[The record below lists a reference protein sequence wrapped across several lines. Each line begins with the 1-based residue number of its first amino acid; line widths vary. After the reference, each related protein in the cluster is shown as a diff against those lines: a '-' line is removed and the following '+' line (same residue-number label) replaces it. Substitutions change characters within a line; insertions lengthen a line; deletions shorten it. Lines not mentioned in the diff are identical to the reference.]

1 MNQKITIDYR
11 SRFIEFYFN
20 ELQTHPIFQEMNS
33 LAEESPWHRE
43 GSIGIHTN
51 MVVSE
56 FISRSPNKWEQVDV
70 VGAMAPHELVAADAM
85 EHGMHDGPVARGGIP
100 APLGLLFW

>member
-1 MNQKITIDYR
+1 MNQEITIDYR

-43 GSIGIHTN
+43 DSIGIHTN

-56 FISRSPNKWEQVDV
+56 FISRSPANWERVDM
-70 VGAMAPHELVAADAM
+70 VGALACAFHDFGKPKAM
-85 EHGMHDGPVARGGIP
+85 EIVFRED
-100 APLGLLFW
+100 